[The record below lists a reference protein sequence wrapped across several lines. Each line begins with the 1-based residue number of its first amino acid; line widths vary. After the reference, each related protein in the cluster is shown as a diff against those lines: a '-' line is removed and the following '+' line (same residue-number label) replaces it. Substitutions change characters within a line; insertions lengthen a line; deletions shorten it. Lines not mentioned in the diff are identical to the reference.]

1 MYVYSMRVH
10 FAGLLWYI
18 SLGMLLLSKIPFRYY
33 FRYREAENLTH
44 AIRSPLDIDND
55 DVNWIVH
62 VSDLHFSKFRDARRP
77 TDFEVSLCS

>member
-1 MYVYSMRVH
+1 MVVT
-10 FAGLLWYI
+10 
-18 SLGMLLLSKIPFRYY
+18 MLFRYD

-55 DVNWIVH
+55 DINWIVH
-62 VSDLHFSKFRDARRP
+62 VSDLHFSKFRDSRRP